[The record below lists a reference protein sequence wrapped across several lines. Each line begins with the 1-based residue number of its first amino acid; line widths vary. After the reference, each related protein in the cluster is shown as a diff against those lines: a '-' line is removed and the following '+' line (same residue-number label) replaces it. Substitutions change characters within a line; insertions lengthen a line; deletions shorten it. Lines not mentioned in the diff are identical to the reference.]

1 MRAALAVAISL
12 VGAASALPQLHEKRA
27 QCAATLQ
34 IAIDRANSLQNHW
47 FNKNGTG
54 QYLDGSLWTDANTFE
69 DLHNLMLGANNDAW
83 ANLAETSFI
92 GRKALAGSAT
102 NWDSVLAGS
111 NDDAQWIILS
121 FWKMAD
127 YKYARG
133 KDGAPYNNAARTI
146 YNIIAKEWD
155 TSVCGGGM
163 WWSKAHTYKN
173 AITNEL
179 FLYVSASGYNRFKEQ
194 MFLDNANKVWA
205 WLSASGMRNSQGLW
219 NDGLTN
225 DCRNN
230 GQTTWTYNQGV
241 IASGLGALYVARGRN
256 DPSLLDQAEITLNAT
271 IARLTVNNILK
282 ESCDDP
288 KSSTC
293 NHDQQLFKGLWMK
306 HLQFYLDNAPA
317 DRVERFRSFIGS
329 QSSAIFHYGTNA
341 NGDIGN
347 VWYAPSQGGS
357 IFSPESSASGI
368 AGQIAAA
375 KYGPC

>member
-1 MRAALAVAISL
+1 MRSVVALTLALSALAAPHVI
-12 VGAASALPQLHEKRA
+12 EKRA

-34 IAIDRANSLQNHW
+34 IAIDRANSLQSHY

-54 QYLDGSLWTDANTFE
+54 QYQDGSLWTDANAFE

-83 ANLAETSFI
+83 STLAETSFI

-102 NWDSVLAGS
+102 DWNGVLAGS

-121 FWKMAD
+121 LWKMAD

-133 KDGAPYNNAARTI
+133 KDGSPYVNAARTI
-146 YNIIAKEWD
+146 YNIIAQEWD

-173 AITNEL
+173 AITNQL
-179 FLYVSASGYNRFKEQ
+179 FLYVSAEGYIRFREQ
-194 MFLDNANKVWA
+194 VFLDNANKEWA
-205 WLSASGMRNSQGLW
+205 WLSASGMRNSDGLW
-219 NDGLTN
+219 NDGLTS
-225 DCRNN
+225 DCKNN

-241 IASGLGALYVARGRN
+241 IASGLGALFAARGST
-256 DPSLLDQAEITLNAT
+256 DTSLLDQAEITLNAT
-271 IARLTVNNILK
+271 ISRLTVNGILK
-282 ESCDDP
+282 EGCDDA
-288 KSSTC
+288 KSSGC
-293 NHDQQLFKGLWMK
+293 NHDQQIFKGIWMK
-306 HLQFYLDNAPA
+306 HLQFYLDRASA
-317 DRVERFRSFIGS
+317 DRAARFKSFIGA
-329 QSSAIFHYGTNA
+329 QSSAIIHYGTNA

-357 IFSPESSASGI
+357 IFSPESSTSGV
-368 AGQIAAA
+368 AGQVAAA